1 MTALRPEETIADGA
15 RRVAIDAV
23 YEARDKNGTMHD
35 AGQLASERVLGL
47 LSAGGDSMIAV
58 ATERARQLEIYDLEH
73 DDVHTA
79 ASELARA
86 AECEL
91 RAALHGLNDRP
102 LDWPFPDGWVA
113 DRSPEDRMTVA
124 AAFIAAEID
133 RRARLVS

>member
-1 MTALRPEETIADGA
+1 MTALRPDETIADGA

-47 LSAGGDSMIAV
+47 LSAGGNALIAL
-58 ATERARQLEIYDLEH
+58 ATERARQLEQWDLEH
-73 DDVHTA
+73 DDAHIGG
-79 ASELARA
+79 ELAKA

-113 DRSPEDRMTVA
+113 DRTPEERMIVA
-124 AAFIAAEID
+124 GALLAAEID
-133 RRARLVS
+133 RRARLAA